1 MVEKNTVITF
11 FIGQA
16 LFVPLPPRTPPPR
29 RRGPRWVFYLQQQD
43 YRPLTSL
50 TSSNSFNSNYLITH
64 HFMKHFFL
72 SSLFIVL
79 LLSSC
84 RQGKTEAPQPTQPTE
99 TTEQAQPTGIT
110 AEMAYEGVNNY
121 CHQEYD
127 WSVAKDNPS
136 IMSVTMGEETDSA
149 YQVVFR
155 SYTGALVYF
164 YVDKASGTTKMVEHV
179 PALNIENE
187 AGTIEISDYLKKG

>member
-1 MVEKNTVITF
+1 MK
-11 FIGQA
+11 
-16 LFVPLPPRTPPPR
+16 LKK
-29 RRGPRWVFYLQQQD
+29 
-43 YRPLTSL
+43 
-50 TSSNSFNSNYLITH
+50 LITH

-84 RQGKTEAPQPTQPTE
+84 RQGKTEAPQPSE

-187 AGTIEISDYLKKG
+187 AGTIELVDYLRK

>member
-1 MVEKNTVITF
+1 MK
-11 FIGQA
+11 
-16 LFVPLPPRTPPPR
+16 
-29 RRGPRWVFYLQQQD
+29 
-43 YRPLTSL
+43 
-50 TSSNSFNSNYLITH
+50 LITH

-84 RQGKTEAPQPTQPTE
+84 RQGKTEAPQPTQPTEAPEQAQPTE

-136 IMSVTMGEETDSA
+136 IMSVTMGEETD
-149 YQVVFR
+149 
-155 SYTGALVYF
+155 F

-187 AGTIEISDYLKKG
+187 AGTIELVDYLRK

>member
-1 MVEKNTVITF
+1 
-11 FIGQA
+11 
-16 LFVPLPPRTPPPR
+16 
-29 RRGPRWVFYLQQQD
+29 
-43 YRPLTSL
+43 
-50 TSSNSFNSNYLITH
+50 
-64 HFMKHFFL
+64 MKHFFL

-99 TTEQAQPTGIT
+99 TTEQAQPTETTEQAQPTETTEQAQPTGIT

-127 WSVAKDNPS
+127 WSVAKENPS
-136 IMSVTMGEETDSA
+136 IMSVTMGEETDST

-187 AGTIEISDYLKKG
+187 AGTIELVDYLRK

>member
-1 MVEKNTVITF
+1 
-11 FIGQA
+11 
-16 LFVPLPPRTPPPR
+16 
-29 RRGPRWVFYLQQQD
+29 
-43 YRPLTSL
+43 
-50 TSSNSFNSNYLITH
+50 
-64 HFMKHFFL
+64 MKHFFL

-84 RQGKTEAPQPTQPTE
+84 RQGKTEAPEAQPTETTQPTQPTE
-99 TTEQAQPTGIT
+99 TTEKAQPTGIT

-187 AGTIEISDYLKKG
+187 AGTIELVDYLRK

>member
-1 MVEKNTVITF
+1 MK
-11 FIGQA
+11 
-16 LFVPLPPRTPPPR
+16 LKK
-29 RRGPRWVFYLQQQD
+29 
-43 YRPLTSL
+43 
-50 TSSNSFNSNYLITH
+50 LITH

-84 RQGKTEAPQPTQPTE
+84 RQGKTEAPQQTQPTE

-187 AGTIEISDYLKKG
+187 AGTIEIADYLKKGE